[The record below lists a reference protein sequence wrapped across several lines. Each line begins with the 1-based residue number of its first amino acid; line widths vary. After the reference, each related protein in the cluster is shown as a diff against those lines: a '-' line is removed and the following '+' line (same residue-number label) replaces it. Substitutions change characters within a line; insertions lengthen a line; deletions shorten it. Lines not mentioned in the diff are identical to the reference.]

1 MLEVR
6 KREGGAIMDFPKFEE
21 LTDKQKYNIADFV
34 MVSLYCD
41 KEIQKGIDH
50 QIPMTQELFDRTL
63 AVLMDLGACRT
74 LVEFM
79 NEFGDEFG
87 AVE

>member
-1 MLEVR
+1 
-6 KREGGAIMDFPKFEE
+6 MDFPKFEE
-21 LTDKQKYNIADFV
+21 LTDKQKYNIVEFV
-34 MVSLYCD
+34 VVSLYCD

-79 NEFGDEFG
+79 IDFGDEFG